1 MSKIVITGGAGF
13 IGSHIAENLAKE
25 GHEIVIVDNL
35 DPYYSVELKTRNI
48 HAILNSGDAT
58 FINANITDIDRMRKI
73 IDSTVDYV
81 YHEAAQAGVRISVED
96 PFKPNDV
103 NVLGTLNV
111 LKASLE
117 ANVKKVIN
125 ASSSSVYGKVKYL
138 PLDEQHPTEP
148 VSPYGVSKLAA
159 EHYCRVFYEIYGLP
173 TTSLRYFTVY
183 GPRMRPDLAIS
194 IFTRKMLSNEHI
206 TVFGD
211 GNQTRD
217 FTYIDDI
224 VKANKRLL
232 YDRVTDGKT
241 LNIGSGNRISVNELI
256 ENLRSITRS
265 KSEVIN
271 TCKQKGDSEN
281 TLANIEL
288 GNKLIGY
295 KPIFDINKGLQRF
308 VDWFK
313 AEEILVSSINNL
325 TSFHQTYESQL
336 LKPSELEK
344 LQHKRPK
351 VLVNANINNEATT
364 QYQQSPE

>member
-13 IGSHIAENLAKE
+13 IGSHIAENLAKND
-25 GHEIVIVDNL
+25 HEIIIVDNL
-35 DPYYSVELKTRNI
+35 DPYYSIDLKKRNMDI
-48 HAILNSGDAT
+48 ALNSGNVT
-58 FINANITDIDRMRKI
+58 FVNADITDLARMKQI

-111 LKASLE
+111 LKASLD
-117 ANVKKVIN
+117 AGIKKVIN

-138 PLDEQHPTEP
+138 PFDEQHPTEP

-159 EHYCRVFYEIYGLP
+159 EHYCRVFYEVYGLP

-194 IFTRKMLSNEHI
+194 IFTRKMLANEQI

-211 GNQTRD
+211 GEQTRD
-217 FTYIDDI
+217 FTYIDD
-224 VKANKRLL
+224 VVEANKRLL
-232 YDRVTDGKT
+232 YNKATDGMV
-241 LNIGSGNRISVNELI
+241 LNIGGGNRISVNDLI
-256 ENLRSITRS
+256 ENLRLITGS
-265 KSEVIN
+265 TSEVIN
-271 TCKQKGDSEN
+271 AGKQKGDTED
-281 TLANIEL
+281 TLACVDL

-295 KPIFDINKGLQRF
+295 KPLFNINKGLNKF

-313 AEEILVSSINNL
+313 IEGDICGFIK
-325 TSFHQTYESQL
+325 Q
-336 LKPSELEK
+336 
-344 LQHKRPK
+344 
-351 VLVNANINNEATT
+351 VNATSSSSQKSMA
-364 QYQQSPE
+364 